1 MSMVK
6 TVSFEERWS
15 FVSKQATLIKK
26 YTKEQELADC
36 LIAMVKELNKDL
48 VIELAHQIWLE
59 DRENNMMIDIAY
71 NNIVNAL
78 V

>member
-1 MSMVK
+1 MSMTK
-6 TVSFEERWS
+6 TVSFEERWA
-15 FVSKQATLIKK
+15 FVSKQAVLIKEN
-26 YTKEQELADC
+26 TKDKDLADC

-48 VIELAHQIWLE
+48 VIEIAHQIWLE
-59 DRENNMMIDIAY
+59 DRNNNMLIDIAY